1 MSAFE
6 EIVLIVFGLLLV
18 GWTTMK
24 VVSFAGCR
32 RRRMARDPH
41 QGLKNVLFVALWAIF
56 IGLLLSMRAD
66 ESDSYDWEA
75 FEERMRRSAEAAR
88 GGDSV
93 WVVVGLLAYHV
104 FKVIDVGYLAVVET
118 AGLLT
123 AGGETNT
130 LLNSALPIAL
140 LVMLALGVLV
150 KCWPSE
156 ERDLVQLLRV
166 IDRDPDQASRRRMI
180 ADMLNTLIIRNPTRD
195 RASLLADTWR
205 LVEENHLAVV
215 ANDMMMLQRQEE
227 AKQE

>member
-88 GGDSV
+88 GG
-93 WVVVGLLAYHV
+93 
-104 FKVIDVGYLAVVET
+104 
-118 AGLLT
+118 
-123 AGGETNT
+123 
-130 LLNSALPIAL
+130 
-140 LVMLALGVLV
+140 
-150 KCWPSE
+150 
-156 ERDLVQLLRV
+156 
-166 IDRDPDQASRRRMI
+166 
-180 ADMLNTLIIRNPTRD
+180 
-195 RASLLADTWR
+195 
-205 LVEENHLAVV
+205 
-215 ANDMMMLQRQEE
+215 
-227 AKQE
+227 